1 MKWAVIGFGRS
12 PPCTLVEPRLK
23 SSGNSLSILLVFHQS
38 SFILSTRRRQAQV
51 GEAAAVGTNKMAVP
65 PTVSAAAAVPYENIH
80 SGHEV
85 GILKEI
91 IKDSVN
97 RVVMFVNEH
106 DSKCLK
112 TATSPVC

>member
-1 MKWAVIGFGRS
+1 MIGFGKS
-12 PPCTLVEPRLK
+12 PHPCTLVEPRLK
-23 SSGNSLSILLVFHQS
+23 SCNSLGILLVSHQS

>member
-1 MKWAVIGFGRS
+1 M
-12 PPCTLVEPRLK
+12 EPRLK
-23 SSGNSLSILLVFHQS
+23 SSGNSLGILLVFHQS
-38 SFILSTRRRQAQV
+38 SFFLSTRRRQAQV